1 MMQIAKSANDNLI
14 SLPSSLLRKLRLQ
27 EGEMVKT
34 TVEMH
39 TLRLTPLQPFLAL
52 RGVLHDDAAFDEALS
67 YLEGAWQS
75 WDLNE
80 SA

>member
-1 MMQIAKSANDNLI
+1 MMQVAKSTNDNLI
-14 SLPSSLLRKLRLQ
+14 SLPSSLLVKLRLQ

-34 TVEMH
+34 TVEKH
-39 TLRLTPLQPFLAL
+39 TLQFTPLQQFLAL
-52 RGVLHDDAAFDEALS
+52 RGVLSDDPAFEEAIT

-75 WDLNE
+75 WTMNE